1 MNAEYFIAKRL
12 YFSQQADKNVVK
24 PAIKV
29 ALMGIAIGTAVMIIT
44 VCVVLG
50 FKQQIVNQIVGFGGH
65 IQVVN
70 FDNNSTYESKPIF
83 FTESQLTDLRAIEHV
98 QEVMPFI
105 TKPCMLKTDHDFQAV
120 IIKGIDL
127 SQAQQSHKWN
137 YFASHLR
144 CGRLPQTD
152 KEIIISQTIATRL
165 QLSVDSAV
173 LCYFIN
179 QDNIR
184 VRKWS
189 IVGVYQ
195 TGFEEFDSQFILGD
209 ITALRQLNGWAER
222 QVAGVEIS
230 IDDFGNLQTVAD
242 EVFLEVGNQFDEAN
256 NGYYVQSL
264 IDLNAQ
270 IFAWLDLLDM
280 NVWVIIILMLC
291 VSSFNIISALIIL
304 ILNSINFIAT
314 LKALGATNRFLRKV
328 FLIESVFLIGKG
340 MLYGN
345 LIGFVI
351 AFLQYRL
358 HLIPLDASV
367 YYIDYVPIMFPWLGL
382 LLLNVFI
389 VLISVL
395 VLWLPSFIVSHVS
408 PAKVLRFE

>member
-1 MNAEYFIAKRL
+1 
-12 YFSQQADKNVVK
+12 
-24 PAIKV
+24 
-29 ALMGIAIGTAVMIIT
+29 
-44 VCVVLG
+44 
-50 FKQQIVNQIVGFGGH
+50 
-65 IQVVN
+65 
-70 FDNNSTYESKPIF
+70 
-83 FTESQLTDLRAIEHV
+83 
-98 QEVMPFI
+98 
-105 TKPCMLKTDHDFQAV
+105 
-120 IIKGIDL
+120 
-127 SQAQQSHKWN
+127 
-137 YFASHLR
+137 
-144 CGRLPQTD
+144 
-152 KEIIISQTIATRL
+152 
-165 QLSVDSAV
+165 
-173 LCYFIN
+173 
-179 QDNIR
+179 
-184 VRKWS
+184 
-189 IVGVYQ
+189 
-195 TGFEEFDSQFILGD
+195 
-209 ITALRQLNGWAER
+209 
-222 QVAGVEIS
+222 
-230 IDDFGNLQTVAD
+230 
-242 EVFLEVGNQFDEAN
+242 
-256 NGYYVQSL
+256 
-264 IDLNAQ
+264 
-270 IFAWLDLLDM
+270 M